1 MTVGMVTGMEM
12 LYTIIKECLIA
23 ENTTNGLLED
33 VETIVNSY
41 YTDAHLEEPV
51 VWVTQHPARANRQA
65 DISQTMELVV
75 PFEFD
80 CGVYDVDL
88 DESDLASQN
97 LANRVIMS
105 ILNNWQTIQSEELP
119 GQRLIKN
126 ITLQTYSPVGYVNVT
141 GKSDKV
147 AVTGV
152 ILNVNVILNW
162 RMCYQRISTH
172 TLTFTV
178 VNERNQPV
186 RNAEVTLQGA
196 GQIVGRN
203 TTNQLGVVTF
213 TVPYDTYTVGVTA
226 LGYKSYTGTVD
237 FTQYDTSFTIT
248 LTPVGP
254 PPTPP
259 PEP

>member
-1 MTVGMVTGMEM
+1 MTTVGMVTGMEM

-105 ILNNWQTIQSEELP
+105 ILNNWQQIQSEELP

-126 ITLQTYSPVGYVNVT
+126 ITRQTYSPVGYVNVT

-172 TLTFTV
+172 TLTLNV

-186 RNAEVTLQGA
+186 RNAEVTIPGV
-196 GQIVGRN
+196 GQ
-203 TTNQLGVVTF
+203 TTTDLYGVVTF
-213 TVPYDTYTVGVTA
+213 TVPYDTYTVSVVA
-226 LGYKSYTGTVD
+226 QGYRSYDGSVD
-237 FTQYDTSFTIT
+237 FTQNDNTFTIT

-254 PPTPP
+254 TPP
-259 PEP
+259 SEP